1 MGFLNGG
8 LSNAIYAV
16 ALNSIVN
23 EYLTIQSNW
32 IRDHFN
38 QPLYLQT
45 VGEIKTHYETALN
58 NGERVFAISHS
69 QGGLFMSDA
78 FNQASFTDK
87 QKHFSGFQIASPL
100 PYEMNSHFGYA
111 THDKDRLINF
121 VRGTVGALPAN
132 INAPL
137 YLDNLYS
144 GTARDNFIE
153 FFINHGI
160 ETTYLYDSTI
170 KSQVISKLIEAA
182 QLLESNCPKAVINYT
197 KNNLVVNFDSTDPED
212 PSATGLTYSWNFGD
226 GQTANT
232 TSKTLSHTYAQA
244 GTYNISLTVTDANG
258 ASSSASVPVELISSE
273 ISFFLHVNPQGTYYF
288 VDTVGGYAP
297 DGVFLQDRKVDPTT
311 LDLTSLYNDPNIN
324 LRSGDFL
331 QLQSVG
337 ASLPG
342 PGWFESETN
351 LVAVFRDIN
360 GNFLYPGDEGE
371 FYSVPTPATYPRG
384 IPTDIPQDF
393 WIPQDHAENLQ
404 VPQGATNIA
413 FSVPDSYFT
422 DNSDPNG
429 DYGVVIKIT
438 IVRSSLG
445 PLN

>member
-1 MGFLNGG
+1 
-8 LSNAIYAV
+8 
-16 ALNSIVN
+16 
-23 EYLTIQSNW
+23 
-32 IRDHFN
+32 
-38 QPLYLQT
+38 
-45 VGEIKTHYETALN
+45 
-58 NGERVFAISHS
+58 
-69 QGGLFMSDA
+69 MSDA
-78 FNQASFTDK
+78 FDQTSFADK
-87 QKHFSGFQIASPL
+87 RKYFSGFQIASPL
-100 PYEMNSHFGYA
+100 ATEMNSHFGHA

-121 VRGTVGALPAN
+121 IRGTVGALPAN
-132 INAPL
+132 ISAPQ

-144 GTARDNFIE
+144 GTAKDNFIE

-170 KSQVISKLIEAA
+170 KSQVIPKLISSA
-182 QLLESNCPKAVINYT
+182 QLLESNCLKAVINYT

-212 PSATGLTYSWNFGD
+212 PSVTGLIYSWNFGD
-226 GQTANT
+226 GQSANT
-232 TSKTLSHTYAQA
+232 TSKTLPHAYTQA
-244 GTYNISLTVTDANG
+244 GTYNVSLTVTDESG
-258 ASSSASVPVELISSE
+258 AINSTSVSINVTSNE

-342 PGWFESETN
+342 PGWSESQTG

-360 GNFLYPGDEGE
+360 GGFLYPGVEGE

-384 IPTDIPQDF
+384 FPTDIPQDF
-393 WIPQDHAENLQ
+393 WIPQDHAKNLQ